1 MSIPL
6 TPEVRALLVLHLV
19 PGLGPMRTAA
29 LLERFGSAEA
39 VLRAGREELLAVD
52 HVGPKLTAD
61 LLATVRQADIDA
73 ELRLLER
80 HNTRLLVLGTP
91 DYPPPLATIT
101 DAPHLLYVRGT
112 LEPRDGRAVG
122 IVGSRHCTAYGKR
135 MAEHLA
141 AGLARAGYT
150 IVSGLARGIDGVA
163 HRAALQAGGRT
174 VAVLAGGLS
183 RIYPPEH
190 AGLAKEVEAAG
201 ALLTESTMAQAPLAP
216 LFPARNRLISGLCQG
231 VVIVEAAERSG
242 ALITASHAAEQGRAA
257 MAVPGPAD
265 SPTSGGTNELIRKG
279 AVLVR
284 GPEDVREELEGVSA
298 TVAPPPSAEPPPGLD
313 EAQRRVWELLREQP
327 RHLDEIVQRLGL
339 QVPQVAGM
347 LLTLELKKVVR
358 RLPGNRYERC

>member
-1 MSIPL
+1 MAIAL

-19 PGLGPMRTAA
+19 PGLGPVRTAA
-29 LLERFGSAEA
+29 LLERFGTAEA
-39 VLRAGREELLAVD
+39 VLRAGREELLEVNY
-52 HVGPKLTAD
+52 VGPKLVAD
-61 LLATVRQADIDA
+61 LLSTVGEADIDG
-73 ELRLLER
+73 ELRLLEQ
-80 HNTRLLVLGTP
+80 HNTRLLVRGTP
-91 DYPPPLATIT
+91 EYPQPLAAIS

-112 LEPRDGRAVG
+112 LEPRDGKAVG
-122 IVGSRHCTAYGKR
+122 IVGSRHPTAYGKR

-150 IVSGLARGIDGVA
+150 VVSGLARGIDGVA

-190 AGLAKEVEAAG
+190 AGLAKEVESAG
-201 ALLTESTMAQAPLAP
+201 ALLTESTMAQEPLAP

-242 ALITASHAAEQGRAA
+242 ALITASHAGEQGRSV
-257 MAVPGPAD
+257 MAVPGQAD
-265 SPTSGGTNELIRKG
+265 SRMSGGTNELIRKG

-298 TVAPPPSAEPPPGLD
+298 ASAPPPGQEPPPEMD
-313 EAQRRVWELLREQP
+313 ETQRRVWELLREQP

-339 QVPQVAGM
+339 GVPQVAG
-347 LLTLELKKVVR
+347 LLMMLELKKVVR
-358 RLPGNRYERC
+358 RLPGNRYEAC